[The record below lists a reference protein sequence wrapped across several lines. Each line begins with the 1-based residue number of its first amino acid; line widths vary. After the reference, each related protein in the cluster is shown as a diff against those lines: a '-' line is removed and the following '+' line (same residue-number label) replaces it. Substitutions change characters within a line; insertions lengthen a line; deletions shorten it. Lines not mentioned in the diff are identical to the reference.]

1 MSTSEKK
8 VPRTYRIDAA
18 LLEALQAE
26 VAERG
31 GTVTGLLELAA
42 WDHLKRRGLE
52 GHLEALEGR
61 LAASLVGL
69 GDEVRRVGDDVQLL
83 FAFLDQ
89 LAKFIFATTP
99 EVSDKQAASILG
111 STRHAGFLKEMPGA
125 MKERKR
131 KASVVDKI
139 TDDEGRG
146 DA

>member
-1 MSTSEKK
+1 MSTSERK
-8 VPRTYRIDAA
+8 VHRSYRLDAA

-42 WDHLKRRGLE
+42 WEHLKRRGLE
-52 GHLEALEGR
+52 SQLEALEGR
-61 LAASLVGL
+61 MAASLVGL

-83 FAFLDQ
+83 FAFVDQ

-99 EVSDKQAASILG
+99 EVSDKQAAAVLG
-111 STRHAGFLKEMPGA
+111 STRHAGFIKEMPGV

-131 KASVVDKI
+131 KASVVDQIIAKQ
-139 TDDEGRG
+139 EPR

>member
-8 VPRTYRIDAA
+8 VHRSYRLDAA

-52 GHLEALEGR
+52 RQLEALEGR
-61 LAASLVGL
+61 VAASLVGL

-99 EVSDKQAASILG
+99 EVSDKQAANVLG
-111 STRHAGFLKEMPGA
+111 SARHAGFLKEMPGA

-131 KASVVDKI
+131 KASVLGQIPDH
-139 TDDEGRG
+139 DGEGNG
-146 DA
+146 